1 MKSASFLP
9 LQADNNS
16 SVGRGCRRAATRED
30 ARPTKA
36 ISNRKSK
43 IVNFHIMHKASKK
56 TMPATKSTTPT
67 QQRLWLMYPPKL
79 IKKPFIWEVG
89 HKFKVVTNIRQASVT
104 DEIGIVCLELDGK
117 RDEVKAA
124 IKWLEKQG
132 VNVEPVEIGVIAG

>member
-1 MKSASFLP
+1 MP
-9 LQADNNS
+9 
-16 SVGRGCRRAATRED
+16 
-30 ARPTKA
+30 
-36 ISNRKSK
+36 
-43 IVNFHIMHKASKK
+43 KASRK
-56 TMPATKSTTPT
+56 PAVTTKSTTPT

-104 DEIGIVCLELDGK
+104 DEIGIVCLELDGH

>member
-1 MKSASFLP
+1 MATPKKNVSTTKS
-9 LQADNNS
+9 S
-16 SVGRGCRRAATRED
+16 S
-30 ARPTKA
+30 PTK
-36 ISNRKSK
+36 R
-43 IVNFHIMHKASKK
+43 
-56 TMPATKSTTPT
+56 
-67 QQRLWLMYPPKL
+67 RLWLMYPPKL

-104 DEIGIVCLELDGK
+104 DEIGIVCLELDGA